1 MSCCIKSQTIK
12 NLHCMYARGVG
23 PQLKEQG
30 CSLYLLEVEKTV
42 FISLKVPLKSNSRYP
57 FFTFSYTKSLSERSC
72 QISSYYE
79 HQNSCLLDLYFL
91 GFTAAINF
99 PCFP

>member
-42 FISLKVPLKSNSRYP
+42 FISLKVPLKSNNFSISIFLHFRTQKVFPKDLAKFQAIMNIRTHVYW
-57 FFTFSYTKSLSERSC
+57 TF
-72 QISSYYE
+72 IS
-79 HQNSCLLDLYFL
+79 
-91 GFTAAINF
+91 
-99 PCFP
+99 